1 MEGYAANGLKHSL
14 RPVDVPRSLGQIK
27 MASLILRKVNPKAV
41 VIQQQKEEEKEQV
54 SEIGG
59 GGGTQEQIFN
69 ATREEEEE
77 RNVGGGVSVV
87 CKFTV

>member
-1 MEGYAANGLKHSL
+1 
-14 RPVDVPRSLGQIK
+14 

-59 GGGTQEQIFN
+59 SGGTQEQIFN
-69 ATREEEEE
+69 ATREEE
-77 RNVGGGVSVV
+77 RNVGGVSVV
-87 CKFTV
+87 CKFAV